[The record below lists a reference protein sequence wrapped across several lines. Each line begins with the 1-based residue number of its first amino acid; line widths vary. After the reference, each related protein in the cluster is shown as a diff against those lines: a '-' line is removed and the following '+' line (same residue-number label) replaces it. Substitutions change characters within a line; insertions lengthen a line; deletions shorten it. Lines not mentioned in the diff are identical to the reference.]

1 MREMSTVDTEF
12 VGRRAGRAVPTTSVT
27 VALLED
33 NLPVAYGIVRNLS
46 EIGACIVTN
55 TVFRPGSTYQF
66 RMSFFGGEILE
77 AVATIVWTESHHP
90 AVATAIEVPHGLEF
104 DKINDAHLQILKSI
118 LDSGQFGHKTEH

>member
-46 EIGACIVTN
+46 EIGACIMTN
-55 TVFRPGSTYQF
+55 TILRPGNTYQF

-77 AVATIVWTESHHP
+77 AVATIVWTESSHP
-90 AVATAIEVPHGLEF
+90 AVAAAIEVPHGLEF
-104 DKINDAHLQILKSI
+104 DKINDAHLEILKSI

>member
-1 MREMSTVDTEF
+1 MSEMSTGDDF

-46 EIGACIVTN
+46 EIGACIMTN
-55 TVFRPGSTYQF
+55 TVLRPGHTYQF

-77 AVATIVWTESHHP
+77 AVATIIWTDSSRP
-90 AVATAIEVPHGLEF
+90 AVAAAIEVPHGLEF

>member
-1 MREMSTVDTEF
+1 MSTVNNEF

-46 EIGACIVTN
+46 EIGACIMTN
-55 TVFRPGSTYQF
+55 TVLRPGNTYEF

-77 AVATIVWTESHHP
+77 AVATIVWSESHHP
-90 AVATAIEVPHGLEF
+90 AIAASIEVPHGLEF
-104 DKINDAHLQILKSI
+104 DKINDAHLQTLKTILE
-118 LDSGQFGHKTEH
+118 SGQFGHKTEH

>member
-1 MREMSTVDTEF
+1 MSETSNNDF
-12 VGRRAGRAVPTTSVT
+12 VGRQTGRAVPTTSVT

-33 NLPVAYGIVRNLS
+33 NVPVAYGIVRNLS
-46 EIGACIVTN
+46 EIGACIMTN
-55 TVFRPGSTYQF
+55 TVLRPGNTYQF

-77 AVATIVWTESHHP
+77 AVATIVWTESRDP
-90 AVATAIEVPHGLEF
+90 AVTAAIEIPHGLEF